1 MRQRIDEEGK
11 WRLFQAVCNG
21 KITVEMYEETA
32 GESVAQTVK
41 RWYRVMVERD
51 RAEIT
56 EREKRG
62 LITPEEC
69 LFILGEGPEP
79 ESPLT
84 KRADIW
90 RNPKSPKNIDLA
102 IRNIQSKANQRM
114 REVRGRM
121 LGQRSVQFQRIID
134 TVKKHEAGEISRGEL
149 EKELW
154 NTYPRILK
162 HLYGILQEESRMM
175 IGGAM
180 ESARLSL
187 AERREILEQD

>member
-1 MRQRIDEEGK
+1 
-11 WRLFQAVCNG
+11 
-21 KITVEMYEETA
+21 
-32 GESVAQTVK
+32 
-41 RWYRVMVERD
+41 
-51 RAEIT
+51 
-56 EREKRG
+56 
-62 LITPEEC
+62 
-69 LFILGEGPEP
+69 
-79 ESPLT
+79 
-84 KRADIW
+84 
-90 RNPKSPKNIDLA
+90 
-102 IRNIQSKANQRM
+102 M

-162 HLYGILQEESRMM
+162 HLYGILQEESRRM